1 MLDSFG
7 FKIPIRC
14 SSEPIVYNVA
24 KRKWKLVGEAFGVV
38 AILGLRGYNKPEL
51 MVAWHTW

>member
-38 AILGLRGYNKPEL
+38 AILGLKGYNKPEL